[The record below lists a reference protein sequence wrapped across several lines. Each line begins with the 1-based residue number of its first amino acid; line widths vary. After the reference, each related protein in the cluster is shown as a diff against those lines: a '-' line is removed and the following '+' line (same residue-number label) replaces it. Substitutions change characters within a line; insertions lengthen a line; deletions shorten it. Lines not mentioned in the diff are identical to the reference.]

1 MKHVII
7 FFFIIQRYYHLILR
21 KLWLNVLASASLSKK
36 MKKNAAKHLDLNLM
50 HCRCQYR
57 CVHCSQYTVML
68 RYKQSTGVRQHPIPS
83 SIACFPQIPGCTQ
96 SDNKSAHQKL
106 QYSWLLELVINKWY
120 KKPVV
125 VTLLIFHYLNII
137 NKHDMTLVLSVNL
150 HYTKILHIAY
160 LYD

>member
-1 MKHVII
+1 
-7 FFFIIQRYYHLILR
+7 
-21 KLWLNVLASASLSKK
+21 
-36 MKKNAAKHLDLNLM
+36 M
-50 HCRCQYR
+50 HCRCQYK
-57 CVHCSQYTVML
+57 CVHSSQYTVAL

-125 VTLLIFHYLNII
+125 VTLLIFHYLNIV

-150 HYTKILHIAY
+150 PYITLKYIPAWNFAYSLFIWLKIKRSCN
-160 LYD
+160 

>member
-1 MKHVII
+1 MFWQALV
-7 FFFIIQRYYHLILR
+7 FQR
-21 KLWLNVLASASLSKK
+21 KW
-36 MKKNAAKHLDLNLM
+36 KNAAKNLDLNLM

-57 CVHCSQYTVML
+57 CVHSSQYILVL

-125 VTLLIFHYLNII
+125 VTLLPVIFHYLNIV

-150 HYTKILHIAY
+150 HYTKIYTCLKLCI
-160 LYD
+160 